1 MEFLGVRLGWLVSL
15 RPYVGE
21 HEGEWPGG
29 EGWNKGGVACSME
42 PGSLVGRGGGD
53 V

>member
-1 MEFLGVRLGWLVSL
+1 MVSL

-29 EGWNKGGVACSME
+29 EFSGDWAGVGEMCERRACALAAGVLM
-42 PGSLVGRGGGD
+42 PG
-53 V
+53 